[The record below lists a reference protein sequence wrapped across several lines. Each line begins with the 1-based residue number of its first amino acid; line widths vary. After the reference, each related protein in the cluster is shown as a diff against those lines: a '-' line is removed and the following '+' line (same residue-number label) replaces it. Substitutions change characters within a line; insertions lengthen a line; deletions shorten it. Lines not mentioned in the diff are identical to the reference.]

1 MEFSG
6 QYLTYQ
12 EYLCLGGTLG
22 PMPFNMIEFVARRKI
37 DEKTKQ
43 RLVGSTEIPKEVK
56 LCIFD
61 IISLI
66 KKYETETEK
75 NKSSETVGSYSVTY
89 NDIKEI
95 FEQKELEINDIIL
108 TDLYG
113 VIFKGEHIIYCGV

>member
-12 EYLCLGGTLG
+12 EYLYLGGTLH
-22 PMPFNMIEFVARRKI
+22 PMPFNLIEFVARRKI

-43 RLVGSTEIPKEVK
+43 RLVGSNDIPNEVK

-61 IISLI
+61 IIGLI
-66 KKYETETEK
+66 NKYEIKAEK

-95 FEQKELEINDIIL
+95 FEQKETEINDIIL
-108 TDLYG
+108 TELYG
-113 VIFKGEHIIYCGV
+113 VMFKGEHIIYSGV